1 MVDTQQQ
8 FDEQIDKCRIIAINA
23 HAGQTRRDKK
33 TPYIEHCYAVAKRVS
48 HLGNKY
54 ICVALLHDVLEDT
67 KVTAHDLLAAGV
79 DEDIVAAVQI
89 LTKHPSRSYE
99 EYLKG
104 VKSHDLA
111 RNVKIAD
118 MLSNLAD
125 SPTNKQI
132 RKYATGL
139 LFLTDLLFLTE

>member
-1 MVDTQQQ
+1 MNDTQQQ
-8 FDEQIDKCRIIAINA
+8 FDEQIDKCRMIAINA

-54 ICVALLHDVLEDT
+54 ICVALLHDVLEDAN
-67 KVTAHDLLAAGV
+67 VTAHDLLAAGV
-79 DEDIVAAVQI
+79 EEDIVVAVQL
-89 LTKHPSRSYE
+89 LTKHPSRSYD
-99 EYLKG
+99 EYLKL
-104 VKSHDLA
+104 VKFNNLA
-111 RNVKIAD
+111 CHVKIAD

-139 LFLTDLLFLTE
+139 LFLTE

>member
-1 MVDTQQQ
+1 M
-8 FDEQIDKCRIIAINA
+8 DEFKNTLLAQMIENCNHIASKA
-23 HAGQTRRDKK
+23 HAGQYRRNGY
-33 TPYIEHCYAVAKRVS
+33 TPYIEHPYAVADRVE
-48 HLGNKY
+48 HLGYKY

-67 KVTAHDLLAAGV
+67 NVTAHDLLAAGV
-79 DEDIVAAVQI
+79 EEDIVAAVQI
-89 LTKHPSRSYE
+89 LTKHPSRSYD
-99 EYLKG
+99 EYLKV
-104 VKSHDLA
+104 VKSNDLA

-139 LFLTDLLFLTE
+139 LFLTE

>member
-1 MVDTQQQ
+1 MNDTQQQ
-8 FDEQIDKCRIIAINA
+8 FDEQIDKCRMIAINA

-33 TPYIEHCYAVAKRVS
+33 TPYIEHCYAVAKRVA

-54 ICVALLHDVLEDT
+54 ICVALLHDVLEET
-67 KVTAHDLLAAGV
+67 KVTAHDLLTAGV
-79 DEDIVAAVQI
+79 DEDIVVAVQL
-89 LTKHPSRSYE
+89 LTKHPSRSYD
-99 EYLKG
+99 EYLKL
-104 VKSHDLA
+104 VKFNNLA
-111 RNVKIAD
+111 CHVKIAD

-139 LFLTDLLFLTE
+139 LFLTE

>member
-1 MVDTQQQ
+1 MNDTQQQ
-8 FDEQIDKCRIIAINA
+8 FDEQIDKCRMIAINA

-33 TPYIEHCYAVAKRVS
+33 TPYIEHCYAVAKRVN

-67 KVTAHDLLAAGV
+67 NVTAHDLLAAGI

-89 LTKHPSRSYE
+89 LTKHPSRSYD
-99 EYLKG
+99 EYLKL
-104 VKSHDLA
+104 VKFNNLA
-111 RNVKIAD
+111 CHVKIAD

-139 LFLTDLLFLTE
+139 LFLTE

>member
-1 MVDTQQQ
+1 MNDTQQQ
-8 FDEQIDKCRIIAINA
+8 SDAQIDKCRDIAIMA
-23 HAGQTRRDKK
+23 HAGQTRRDKI
-33 TPYIEHCYAVAKRVS
+33 TPYIEHCFAVAKRVA

-67 KVTAHDLLAAGV
+67 NFTAHDLLAAGV
-79 DEDIVAAVQI
+79 DEDIVAAVQV
-89 LTKHPSRSYE
+89 LTKHPSRSYD
-99 EYLKG
+99 EYLKI
-104 VKSHDLA
+104 VKFNNLA
-111 RNVKIAD
+111 CHVKIAD

-139 LFLTDLLFLTE
+139 LFLTE